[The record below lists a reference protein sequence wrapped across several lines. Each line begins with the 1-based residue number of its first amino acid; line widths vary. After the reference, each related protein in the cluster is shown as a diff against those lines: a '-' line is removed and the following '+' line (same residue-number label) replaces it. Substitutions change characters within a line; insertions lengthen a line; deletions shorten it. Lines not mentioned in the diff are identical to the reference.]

1 MLTLSN
7 LKPNPGAKKK
17 KKRVGRGIG
26 SGHGKTSG
34 RGTKGAGARSG
45 KEKGPWFEGGQTPLY
60 RRLPKRGFT
69 NPFRKEYAIVNLEVL
84 ENKFN
89 ANEEIT
95 PEILRE
101 RKIIKKKLPVK
112 VLGKGE
118 ITKPLIL
125 KVHAISSSAKERIER
140 VGGKVE
146 LIEEK

>member
-1 MLTLSN
+1 MLTLSD
-7 LKPNPGAKKK
+7 LRPNPGAKKR

-60 RRLPKRGFT
+60 RRVPKRGFK
-69 NPFRKEYAIVNLEVL
+69 NPFKKEYAIVNLEVL
-84 ENKFN
+84 ENKFKE
-89 ANEEIT
+89 NEEVT
-95 PEILRE
+95 PIILRE
-101 RKIIKKKLPVK
+101 RKIVKKNLPVK

-125 KVHAISSSAKERIER
+125 KVHAISSSAKEKIEK

-146 LIEEK
+146 IISEK

>member
-1 MLTLSN
+1 MLTLSD
-7 LKPNPGAKKK
+7 LRPNPGAKKR

-60 RRLPKRGFT
+60 RRVPKRGFK
-69 NPFRKEYAIVNLEVL
+69 NPFKKEYAIINLEVL
-84 ENKFN
+84 ENKFKE
-89 ANEEIT
+89 NEEVT
-95 PEILRE
+95 PIILKE
-101 RKIIKKKLPVK
+101 RKIVKKNLPVK

-125 KVHAISSSAKERIER
+125 KVHAISASAKEKIEKI
-140 VGGKVE
+140 GGKVE
-146 LIEEK
+146 IISEK

>member
-7 LKPNPGAKKK
+7 LRPNPGAKKR

-26 SGHGKTSG
+26 SGRGKTSG

-45 KEKGPWFEGGQTPLY
+45 KETGPGFEGGQTPLY

-84 ENKFN
+84 QRKFKE
-89 ANEEIT
+89 NEEIN

-112 VLGKGE
+112 VLAKGE
-118 ITKPLIL
+118 IKKPLIL
-125 KVHAISSSAKERIER
+125 KVHAISNSAKE
-140 VGGKVE
+140 KVE
-146 LIEEK
+146 KAGGRVEIIKE

>member
-7 LKPNPGAKKK
+7 LRPNPGAKKR

-60 RRLPKRGFT
+60 RRVPKRGFK
-69 NPFRKEYAIVNLEVL
+69 NPFKKEYAIVNLEVL
-84 ENKFN
+84 ENKFKE
-89 ANEEIT
+89 NEEVT
-95 PEILRE
+95 PLVLRE
-101 RKIIKKKLPVK
+101 RKIVKKDLPIK

-118 ITKPLIL
+118 IKKPLIL
-125 KVHAISSSAKERIER
+125 KVHAISSSAKEKIEKA
-140 VGGKVE
+140 GGKVE
-146 LIEEK
+146 IISEK

>member
-7 LKPNPGAKKK
+7 LRPNPGAKKR

-60 RRLPKRGFT
+60 RRVPKRGFK
-69 NPFRKEYAIVNLEVL
+69 NPFKKEYAIINLEVL
-84 ENKFN
+84 ENKFKE
-89 ANEEIT
+89 NEEVT
-95 PEILRE
+95 PIILKE
-101 RKIIKKKLPVK
+101 RKIVKKNLPVK

-125 KVHAISSSAKERIER
+125 KVHAISSSAKEKIEKI
-140 VGGKVE
+140 GGKVE
-146 LIEEK
+146 IISEK

>member
-7 LKPNPGAKKK
+7 LRPNPGAKKR

-60 RRLPKRGFT
+60 RRVPKRGFK
-69 NPFRKEYAIVNLEVL
+69 NPFKKEYAIVNLEVL
-84 ENKFN
+84 ENKFKE
-89 ANEEIT
+89 NEEVT
-95 PEILRE
+95 PLVLRE
-101 RKIIKKKLPVK
+101 RKIVKKDLPIK

-118 ITKPLIL
+118 IKKPLIL
-125 KVHAISSSAKERIER
+125 KVHAISSSAKEKIEK

-146 LIEEK
+146 IISEK